1 MPNAIYETVCL
12 WNICNANWTGTDGET
27 MSERP
32 CNCCGMKGV
41 QPLLDFAGVPLTGL
55 FRKSA
60 DVAYPRVD
68 LGLHLCNH
76 CGLVRQ
82 KHGSGSCQYVEVTR
96 STSLQFPA
104 YVHALIAKLKE
115 EGIEQDD
122 LVLEVGA
129 NDGLFMSALHDA
141 GFNNLVGVEPSQ
153 DLAAAAQGRGHTVVC
168 DYFGPEL
175 VPALLAEHG
184 PAKAVICRHTLEHV
198 PAPDAFVGALA
209 QCLDGDQAVALVE
222 VPDGSAIPDLL
233 NVYEFWDE
241 HLFCFSQ
248 NNLTRLLQRAGLEV
262 VETALQPHLETR
274 NLLAWCKKAKP
285 PQFEQP
291 LGQQDADCVALWQSL
306 PARWEAFKFGFADA
320 LSNAPRPIYA
330 IGASHSQTNLVNYAG
345 VGRLIDF
352 FIDDDKAKVG
362 LFPPVLEARNTILS
376 SEQFEASAKGGT
388 LVKTGF
394 GYEKWTQKLCSLAL
408 ARGMTI
414 LDPKNYIQKI

>member
-1 MPNAIYETVCL
+1 MNMVSCHC
-12 WNICNANWTGTDGET
+12 CNGSGFK
-27 MSERP
+27 SL
-32 CNCCGMKGV
+32 V
-41 QPLLDFAGVPLTGL
+41 DFANLPVTGIFL
-55 FRKSA
+55 PSLSLALPKM
-60 DVAYPRVD
+60 D
-68 LGLHLCNH
+68 LGIELCTN

-82 KHGSGSCQYVEVTR
+82 KPGSGPRQYVEVTR

-129 NDGLFMSALHDA
+129 NDGLFMSALRDA
-141 GFNNLVGVEPSQ
+141 GFNYLVGVEPSQ

-168 DYFGPEL
+168 DYFGPDL

-184 PAKAVICRHTLEHV
+184 AAKAVICRHTLEHV

-209 QCLDGDQAVALVE
+209 QCLDGDQALALVE

-262 VETALQPHLETR
+262 VETDLQPHLETR
-274 NLLAWCKKAKP
+274 NLLAWCKKARP

-306 PARWEAFKFGFADA
+306 PARWEEFKFGFADA
-320 LSNAPRPIYA
+320 LSNAPGPIYA

-345 VGRLIDF
+345 VGQVVDF
-352 FIDDDKAKVG
+352 FIDDDTAKVG
-362 LFPPVLEARNTILS
+362 LFPPVAETRNAILS
-376 SEQFEASAKGGT
+376 SEQFEASAQGGT

-408 ARGMTI
+408 TRGMTI